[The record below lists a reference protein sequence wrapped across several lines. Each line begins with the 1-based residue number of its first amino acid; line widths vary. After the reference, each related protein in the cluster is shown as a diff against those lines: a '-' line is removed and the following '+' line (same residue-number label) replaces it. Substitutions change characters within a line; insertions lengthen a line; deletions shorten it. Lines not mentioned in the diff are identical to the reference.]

1 MYGPPW
7 VRSCLAHRSPL
18 SIFFTLVFARSPVCT
33 PPPPLLYTYPS
44 SCMYI
49 PTPLHQPTAHMLN
62 QHLSTPPPNYCC
74 CVMPVHD
81 HFSSHQNEPG
91 CTRVQQ
97 GFAGPFTFNHSFRKR
112 IQPPAEGAIN
122 TTTRLSKNAKKKT
135 QLYCCSPSRLL
146 ASLLGTRKTRTEILQ
161 CWLRTQS

>member
-1 MYGPPW
+1 MVENAFITPAYKGRQQCMDRRGYGVVLPTVLPSPSFSP
-7 VRSCLAHRSPL
+7 SCLRAPL
-18 SIFFTLVFARSPVCT
+18 SAPHHPLFYIRILPLACT
-33 PPPPLLYTYPS
+33 YQRLLTNQLPTY
-44 SCMYI
+44 
-49 PTPLHQPTAHMLN
+49 MLN

-81 HFSSHQNEPG
+81 HMSSHQNEPG

-122 TTTRLSKNAKKKT
+122 TTRLSKNAKKKKHT
-135 QLYCCSPSRLL
+135 AVLL
-146 ASLLGTRKTRTEILQ
+146 
-161 CWLRTQS
+161 